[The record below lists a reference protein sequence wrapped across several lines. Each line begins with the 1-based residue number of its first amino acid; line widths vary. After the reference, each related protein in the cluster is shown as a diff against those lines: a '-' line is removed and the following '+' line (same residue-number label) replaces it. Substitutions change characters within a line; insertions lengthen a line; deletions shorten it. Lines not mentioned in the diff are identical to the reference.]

1 MASSDPV
8 DGTPFTRPEHPDVDL
23 LAIVVKR
30 YLTPREGL
38 NMDEALREAVVS
50 LVDPQSG
57 SWAGLQRAI
66 GFLGITT
73 PEELHRRHQEVFRL
87 GVFWLDGFI
96 AGGHLER
103 LRSEPE
109 G

>member
-1 MASSDPV
+1 MASSESP
-8 DGTPFTRPEHPDVDL
+8 DGTEFTRPQHPDVDL
-23 LAIVVKR
+23 LAVVVER
-30 YLTPREGL
+30 HLRPREGVS
-38 NMDEALREAVVS
+38 MDEALRMALGS
-50 LVDPQSG
+50 LVDPPSG
-57 SWAGLQRAI
+57 SWAGVQRAI

-73 PEELHRRHQEVFRL
+73 PEELQRRHLEVFRL